1 MFSRET
7 FQKLAKISYFLF
19 TLSLFFPIRKVFLVN
34 SAYQTG
40 AYSDFTS
47 FSLYLSDIL
56 LFATLFLLFLP
67 RGEGLSR
74 FYHVVRKP
82 GIRLIW
88 LIIGL
93 FWHFQ
98 SNNSLNYY
106 FLLKYAELVVAYGTT
121 VLIFQNKKLFP
132 YFVWVF
138 TLFSSFE
145 AILALFQFFTQKSLG
160 LKLLGENL
168 IAPDLLGIAKIVS
181 SGTPYIRGY
190 GTFPHPNLLAAFL
203 CLGTL
208 FAYYILSTTQKRSER
223 IFFSLTLGF
232 NLFGLAVTFSRA
244 GYLSACVALGVMGI
258 FLAYK
263 KAPGIKQ
270 ASALLVLVAALAITL
285 FFPWISTRAT
295 LTDSATI
302 ERTQYNIAGLEM
314 VASQPVLGLGI
325 GESVLH
331 MEQYM
336 HRALQPWEKQPV
348 HNYFILAAAEM
359 GLPGVMILIWLFW
372 LHFQALLGQ
381 AKTETSIFPAALL
394 SAGLIAF
401 FLLMQFDHYFY
412 TLQQTQ
418 MLLWVMLGISASLT
432 FHNESSTKV

>member
-19 TLSLFFPIRKVFLVN
+19 ITSLFFPIRKVFLVN

-56 LFATLFLLFLP
+56 LVTTLFLLFLP
-67 RGEGLSR
+67 RGESLGR

-82 GIRLIW
+82 GILLIW
-88 LIIGL
+88 LIFGL

-98 SNNSLNYY
+98 SNISLNYY
-106 FLLKYAELVVAYGTT
+106 FLLKYAELIVAYGTT
-121 VLIFQNKKLFP
+121 ILIFQNRKLLP
-132 YFVWVF
+132 YFLWVIVS
-138 TLFSSFE
+138 LSSFE
-145 AILALFQFFTQKSLG
+145 AILALLQFLNQKSLG

-168 IAPDLLGIAKIVS
+168 IAPGILGVAKIVS
-181 SGTPYIRGY
+181 SGTPYIRSY

-208 FAYYILSTTQKRSER
+208 FSYYILSAAQKRHER
-223 IFFSLTLGF
+223 IFSALALCL
-232 NLFGLAVTFSRA
+232 NLFGLVVTFSRA
-244 GYLSACVALGVMGI
+244 GYLSACVALGFMGI

-263 KAPGIKQ
+263 KAASIKQ
-270 ASALLVLVAALAITL
+270 ASALLVFVAALAITI

-302 ERTQYNIAGLEM
+302 ERTWYNKAGLEM
-314 VASQPVLGLGI
+314 VANQPVLGLGI

-331 MEQYM
+331 MEQYR

-359 GLPGVMILIWLFW
+359 GLPGVIILIWLFW
-372 LHFQALLGQ
+372 LHLQALLAK
-381 AKTETSIFPAALL
+381 AKTETNIFPAALL

-401 FLLMQFDHYFY
+401 FVLMQFDHYFY

-418 MLLWVMLGISASLT
+418 MLLWVILGASASLSI
-432 FHNESSTKV
+432 HHESSPKI